1 MHKYQIDKFQISD
14 DTGKQFTFEELHLN
28 TIRAAQNLQRK
39 GYYESKRVITIMS
52 GNVAHLAPIVFAAL
66 SLGCPIN
73 ALDVQMEKPTVLHM
87 LRLTQPRLVFCEL
100 KVYDL
105 IVEVLT
111 DLKMYAEIF
120 TFNGSKANSILVDD
134 LFAETGVEESFV

>member
-1 MHKYQIDKFQISD
+1 MKFQISD
-14 DTGKQFTFEELHLN
+14 DTGEQFTFEELHLN
-28 TIRAAQNLQRK
+28 TIRAAQNLQQK
-39 GYYESKRVITIMS
+39 GYYQPQQVITIMS

-73 ALDVQMEKPTVLHM
+73 VLDVQMEKPTVLQM
-87 LRLTQPRLVFCEL
+87 LRLTQPHLVFCEI

-111 DLKMYAEIF
+111 ELKMDAKIF
-120 TFNGSKANSILVDD
+120 TFNGSKPGSIPVDV
-134 LFAETGVEESFV
+134 LFAETGIEESFV